1 MKRLLFV
8 PLIFLL
14 TSCGYGSRYE
24 AEEACKKW
32 EDKGAQYIWV
42 KGQETVNKYEWVGLG
57 SYRRKVLTPVKEDVM
72 DAKLV
77 RRCKTDADTNQVLG
91 MQMQGVKRLEEYN
104 RYDLNKKKNF
114 YKVVK
119 RFKY

>member
-1 MKRLLFV
+1 MKRLLLL

-24 AEEACKKW
+24 AEEACSDW
-32 EDKGAQYIWV
+32 EGGGGFYWIV
-42 KGQETVNKYEWVGLG
+42 RQETVNKYEWVGLG
-57 SYRRKVLTPVKEDVM
+57 SYRRKVLTPVKEDVT

-77 RRCKTDADTNQVLG
+77 RRCKTEEDTNQVIG
-91 MQMQGVKRLEEYN
+91 MEMQGVKRLDEYN

>member
-1 MKRLLFV
+1 MKRLLLV

-14 TSCGYGSRYE
+14 TACGYGSRYE

-42 KGQETVNKYEWVGLG
+42 KGQETVNRYEWVGLG
-57 SYRRKVLTPVKEDVM
+57 SYRRKVITPVEEETLELEDIR
-72 DAKLV
+72 K
-77 RRCKTDADTNQVLG
+77 CKAEEDTNQVMG
-91 MQMQGVKRLEEYN
+91 MQMQGVKRFDKYQKSE
-104 RYDLNKKKNF
+104 LNKKKNF
-114 YKVVK
+114 FKVVK